1 MSIQH
6 AVLGLVI
13 ERPGYGY
20 ELAQRLEERVG
31 NLRASKAAV
40 YPALRKLKG
49 DGLIQERQTR
59 RAAVADVP
67 VYKQVTWYEATDA
80 GRAHLHE
87 WIETPTEPAPLRD
100 EVHIKI
106 AFASLEELPGLV
118 EQTRELEKAYLARI
132 EELGSRTDVD
142 ALLDARGWQPIGQV
156 WLRRT
161 EVAYL
166 TVAIESLQDARGKMK
181 QIIKRRGIASD
192 ATD

>member
-40 YPALRKLKG
+40 YPALRKLEA
-49 DGLIQERQTR
+49 DEFIREREDQ
-59 RAAVADVP
+59 RAAAGVP
-67 VYKQVTWYEATDA
+67 AYKTRTWYEATDA
-80 GRAHLHE
+80 GKAHLHE
-87 WIETPTEPAPLRD
+87 WIQAPTEPAPLRD
-100 EVHIKI
+100 ELQIKI
-106 AFASLEELPGLV
+106 AFASVDELPGLV

-132 EELGSRTDVD
+132 EGLDTRTDVA
-142 ALLDARGWQPIGQV
+142 ALRDPNGGWRPIGEV

-161 EVAYL
+161 
-166 TVAIESLQDARGKMK
+166 
-181 QIIKRRGIASD
+181 
-192 ATD
+192 